1 MCIRENSESDIMIT
15 REVGK
20 MEKRLLDYMAYLKD
34 ISEKAESGA
43 FSSEELA
50 VLRQQALVQ
59 IGFFQHE
66 RFIHLIVTMTF
77 AVVTIMTLLG
87 ICVTGYMPLV
97 ALMVLLLVL
106 LIPYIRHYYILE
118 NGTQTLYRYYDSLEK
133 DRTSAKIKP
142 FVQ

>member
-1 MCIRENSESDIMIT
+1 MIPC
-15 REVGK
+15 EVEK

-43 FSSEELA
+43 FSAEELA
-50 VLRQQALVQ
+50 TLRSQALVQ

-77 AVVTIMTLLG
+77 AILTVVTLMT
-87 ICVTGYMPLV
+87 ICITGYLPLA
-97 ALMVLLLVL
+97 ALMLLLLIL
-106 LIPYIRHYYILE
+106 LVPYIRHYYILE

-133 DRTSAKIKP
+133 NRTSDKIKP

>member
-1 MCIRENSESDIMIT
+1 MIT
-15 REVGK
+15 REVRK

-34 ISEKAESGA
+34 ISEKAESGT
-43 FSSEELA
+43 FSAEELA

-77 AVVTIMTLLG
+77 AIVTIMTLLG

-133 DRTSAKIKP
+133 ERTSAKIKP

>member
-1 MCIRENSESDIMIT
+1 MIT
-15 REVGK
+15 REVRK

-34 ISEKAESGA
+34 ISEKAESGV
-43 FSSEELA
+43 FSGEELD
-50 VLRQQALVQ
+50 VLRKQALVQ

-77 AVVTIMTLLG
+77 ALMTVMTLMG
-87 ICVTGYMPLV
+87 ICITGYMPLA
-97 ALMVLLLVL
+97 ALMVLLLIL
-106 LIPYIRHYYILE
+106 LVPYIRHYYILE

-133 DRTSAKIKP
+133 DRTSVKIKP

>member
-1 MCIRENSESDIMIT
+1 MIPC
-15 REVGK
+15 EVEK

-43 FSSEELA
+43 FSAEELA
-50 VLRQQALVQ
+50 TLRSQALVQ

-77 AVVTIMTLLG
+77 AILTVVSLMTIC
-87 ICVTGYMPLV
+87 ITGYLPLA
-97 ALMVLLLVL
+97 ALMLLLLIL
-106 LIPYIRHYYILE
+106 LVPYIRHYYILE

-133 DRTSAKIKP
+133 DRTSDKIKP
-142 FVQ
+142 FV

>member
-1 MCIRENSESDIMIT
+1 
-15 REVGK
+15 
-20 MEKRLLDYMAYLKD
+20 MEKRLLDYMAYLKE

-43 FSSEELA
+43 FSPEELD
-50 VLRQQALVQ
+50 VLRKQALVQ

-77 AVVTIMTLLG
+77 AIATIMTLLG
-87 ICVTGYMPLV
+87 ICVTGYLPLS
-97 ALMVLLLVL
+97 ALMLMLLVL

-118 NGTQTLYRYYDSLEK
+118 NGTQTLYRYYDVLEK
-133 DRTSAKIKP
+133 DRTSGKIKP